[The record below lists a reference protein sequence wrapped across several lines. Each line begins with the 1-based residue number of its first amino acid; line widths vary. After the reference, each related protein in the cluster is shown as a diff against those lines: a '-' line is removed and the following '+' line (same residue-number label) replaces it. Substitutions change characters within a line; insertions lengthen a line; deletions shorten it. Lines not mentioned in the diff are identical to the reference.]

1 MHILD
6 ACYKWRNKILII
18 YFIGMLLSALLG
30 YIYSISRKSNKHSF
44 NLKISNSIIIKFKF
58 NIWAILAMIPLT
70 LIAGFR
76 YGVGQDYF
84 YTYVPIFQEVLNGDS
99 DEAWGDSGYILL
111 NKFVQLFTN
120 DYSGIFLLTSII
132 FCVLI
137 FLSIYENSLDIQ
149 LSIILLV
156 CTGYYFCFL
165 NGIRQ
170 MLTVAIFM
178 YAIKYILKNDFKR
191 YFLLIILAS
200 FIHLSALIY
209 IPVYFIRNVKLNKYK
224 MLIAIIA
231 TFASAKIAKG
241 LILKLILLTKYSW
254 YINSV
259 YDTQKQGYVIILL
272 NLIIFI
278 FAIIYYKYNDMKNN
292 LFINL
297 QFLAVLVSAFI
308 GEIPSANRIL
318 WNFAIAS
325 IILIPN
331 TITKEHN
338 RSARIF
344 IKTAVVILYLVY
356 FYYTVGINN
365 SNNVLPY
372 RTIFD
377 R

>member
-1 MHILD
+1 
-6 ACYKWRNKILII
+6 
-18 YFIGMLLSALLG
+18 MLLSAFLG
-30 YIYSISRKSNKHSF
+30 YIYSISCKSNKHSF
-44 NLKISNSIIIKFKF
+44 NLKISNSIRFKCKF
-58 NIWAILAMIPLT
+58 NIWAILAIIPLM

-84 YTYVPIFQEVLNGDS
+84 YTYVPIFQKVLNGDS
-99 DEAWGDSGYILL
+99 AKAWGDFGYILL

-132 FCVLI
+132 FCIFI
-137 FLSIYENSLDIQ
+137 FLSIYENSSDIQ
-149 LSIILLV
+149 LSIVLLV

-191 YFLLIILAS
+191 YLILIILAS

-209 IPVYFIRNVKLNKYK
+209 IPVYFIKSVKLNKYK
-224 MLIAIIA
+224 MLIVIIA
-231 TFASAKIAKG
+231 TFVSASIAKG
-241 LILKLILLTKYSW
+241 LFLKLILLTKYSW

-272 NLIIFI
+272 NLCILI
-278 FAIIYYKYNDMKNN
+278 FAGTNYINNDMKNN

-308 GEIPSANRIL
+308 GIIPGAHRVL
-318 WNFAIAS
+318 WNFGIAS

-331 TITKEHN
+331 NIAKKHN
-338 RSARIF
+338 GNARIL
-344 IKTAVVILYLVY
+344 IKTTVVILYLVY

-365 SNNVLPY
+365 SNSVLPY
-372 RTIFD
+372 RTIFS